1 MTLRAENISVGYRR
15 KVVFE
20 GLDWTL
26 RPGDRVVLLGPN
38 GAGKTSLMKTC
49 AGLLRP
55 RGGRVATHEH
65 EAATP
70 QELAEAVA
78 LMPQQITAVP
88 RLSCREQVA
97 YAGWLAGLPTSEAEQ
112 RADGAL
118 VAVGLTDQAAT
129 RSKALSGGQLR
140 RLGLAESLVRRTG
153 VLLLDEPTAG
163 LDPAQ
168 RARFRR
174 VLADLPPENTVVVST
189 HETHDI
195 AEAFTRVCI
204 LDSGRF
210 VFDGSPE
217 ELLERTGAHTI
228 ELAYAQIMENAA

>member
-1 MTLRAENISVGYRR
+1 MTLRTENISVRYRR

-26 RPGDRVVLLGPN
+26 VRGDRVVLLGPN
-38 GAGKTSLMKTC
+38 GAGKTTLMKTC

-55 RGGRVATHEH
+55 RAGRVATAQHET
-65 EAATP
+65 ATP
-70 QELAEAVA
+70 QQLAQAVA
-78 LMPQQITAVP
+78 LMPQHVTAVP
-88 RLSCREQVA
+88 RLTCREQVA
-97 YAGWLAGLPTSEAEQ
+97 YAGWLAGLPTAEAEQ

-118 VAVGLTDQAAT
+118 AAVGLTDHAGNRAT
-129 RSKALSGGQLR
+129 ALSGGQLR
-140 RLGLAESLVRRTG
+140 RLGLAESLVRRTE

-174 VLADLPPENTVVVST
+174 VLADLPRDTTVVVST

-204 LDSGRF
+204 LASGCF
-210 VFDGSPE
+210 LYDGSPQA
-217 ELLERTGAHTI
+217 LLERTGADTI
-228 ELAYAQIMENAA
+228 EQAYARLMEDEA